1 MNLFPSK
8 LYLEGSD
15 KMKQMVGIENKLTE
29 YIRNV
34 AVYYRKSRGE
44 LEKDLENHK
53 FVLREICERYKWNY
67 IEYEEIG
74 TGDSIAAR
82 NEIKKLLKDVREE
95 LFDAVLI
102 YDYDRLGRGNATDQ
116 DTIINTM
123 RQTDTLIVQANPF
136 QILNPNDERDE
147 ETMEF
152 KGFLARREY
161 KLITKRLSTGRKIR
175 ARQGYW
181 SITFAPYG
189 YEIDEETKKLKII
202 EEQKNTIINI
212 VDWYLDGKSFA
223 DIAWQLNV
231 NKIPSPSNGKWNEG
245 AIGYILKNE
254 VYLGWVVS
262 NKTSRKK
269 LVSET
274 NEVSYKVEKNPK
286 DEWIIVKGIHEPI
299 ISVEQHHKI
308 KDMMRQKTS
317 HRSGSGVNPF
327 SGMVKCYK
335 CGSTMTMQK
344 VTDDHIAVKNC
355 SSCDNKGGDTNL
367 ISTLINHQIISV
379 RKLLLDKQSNIK
391 QDTFV
396 RDILQQISDLETQ
409 LEKNQIAMEKIEEMY
424 EEGDYT
430 KEKYLKK
437 KEKRVKQ
444 ISEIEE
450 ELTYLKRKSNNFSS
464 VGNEERIRIID
475 KFIRNIETV
484 EDRKILHENYKS
496 IIHSIIWQR
505 TTNDEVRIKVNFL

>member
-1 MNLFPSK
+1 MQKMNFTSG
-8 LYLEGSD
+8 YD
-15 KMKQMVGIENKLTE
+15 NKLTD

-44 LEKDLENHK
+44 VEKDLENHK

-74 TGDSIAAR
+74 TGDSISAR
-82 NEIKKLLKDVREE
+82 TEIKKLLKDIREE
-95 LFDAVLI
+95 LYDAILI

-116 DTIINTM
+116 DTIINSL
-123 RQTDTLIVQANPF
+123 RQTDTLIIQANPF

-189 YEIDEETKKLKII
+189 YEIDQDTKRLKVIN
-202 EEQKNTIINI
+202 EQKEIIQTM
-212 VDWYLDGKSFA
+212 VGLYLDGKSLA
-223 DIAWQLNV
+223 DIAWELNIK
-231 NKIPSPSNGKWNEG
+231 KIPSPSDGKWNEN
-245 AIGYILKNE
+245 AVGYILKNE

-269 LVSET
+269 VLNEK
-274 NEVSYKVEKNPK
+274 NEVSYVVEKIPK
-286 DEWIIVKGIHEPI
+286 DEWVIVKGTHEPI
-299 ISVEQHHKI
+299 ISIEQHHII
-308 KDMMRQKTS
+308 KDKMRQKS
-317 HRSGSGVNPF
+317 NHSNGAGVNPF
-327 SGMVKCYK
+327 SGLVKCFN
-335 CGSTMTMQK
+335 CGKTMTMQK
-344 VTDDHIAVKNC
+344 VNDETIFVKKC
-355 SSCDNKGGDTNL
+355 SDCGNKGGDTNL
-367 ISTLINHQIISV
+367 ISSLISAQIMSI
-379 RKLLLDKQSNIK
+379 RKLLLDKQANVK
-391 QDTFV
+391 QDSFI
-396 RDILQQISDLETQ
+396 RDILNQINDLEIE
-409 LEKNQIAMEKIEEMY
+409 LNKNQIAMEKIEEMY
-424 EEGDYT
+424 EEGEYEKD
-430 KEKYLKK
+430 KYLKK
-437 KEKRVKQ
+437 KEKRTKR

-450 ELTYLKRKSNNFSS
+450 ELSYLKKKSNDFSS
-464 VGNEERIRIID
+464 VGNQERINIID
-475 KFIRNIETV
+475 NFI
-484 EDRKILHENYKS
+484 ENTYNLNDKKKLNAAYRS